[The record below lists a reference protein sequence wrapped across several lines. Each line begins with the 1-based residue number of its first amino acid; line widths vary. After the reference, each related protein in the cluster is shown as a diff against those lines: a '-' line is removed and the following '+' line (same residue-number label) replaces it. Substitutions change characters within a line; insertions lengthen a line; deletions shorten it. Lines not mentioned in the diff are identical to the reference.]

1 MHNSSS
7 KIYQEEDEYYLMR
20 EIAIKRKQIENKQ
33 KELML
38 LRKKQY
44 DNFNINKSIQ
54 TAIDSYITSLRSN
67 EYFLTKQQIEINK
80 REQWIQKKEYVLN
93 KVLQLNTVNDEEIY
107 KQRKEYLKKT
117 IDSIKQSNLKVT
129 GGGIVLMNKEKNSK
143 MKMKKKK
150 ISNLIIDK
158 AANIT
163 IKKTK
168 QRAKTVNIQKRNK
181 DNTECK
187 YENISDSYL
196 RTLMINGNKK
206 NKAKDIK
213 QTIQS
218 TSSIGNV
225 TRNSTITHH
234 SIDVKHKLNKSF
246 KEIENLILEYD
257 NYCKKTTKTN
267 ANNDKKLVSS
277 QSMKTITDKKILTT
291 DSHVKKRKQNIMPNT
306 SRDSSLNKSIK
317 KEKIPKPITPI
328 KHIVKNPK
336 PIQTIPIKSVKKE
349 NKNISKSQ
357 IKSNNKWKANY
368 QKEKEKLLTLRA
380 KTLENI
386 KKEKEKEKIQNKTDN
401 SIILKESL
409 KENVIVPKEK
419 KKPIQVPSNNNII
432 PLKSKRKRVIRE
444 IKIDNNERNKSTT
457 PRKGKVIRLYSP
469 SPVVEK
475 ESPILIQSIEE
486 KKERNNK
493 SSLYTDSSNLLSEY
507 EKLSMRKKE
516 EENNNSSLN
525 LFISPVSQNISKSDS
540 MIKSPVSQFSIITP
554 YNYHNIETLFN
565 KLKSILFVH
574 SEQVIKDAVCSHISH
589 LKLYNLLTQYERKK
603 VYVNPIEQSFYIM
616 MKNSISS
623 IDYESNVNC
632 SEVDYEAELNKMK
645 EITKETQN
653 IEKDLIAFSNNINEE
668 YNL

>member
-20 EIAIKRKQIENKQ
+20 EIAIKRKQIDNKQ

-67 EYFLTKQQIEINK
+67 ENFLTKQQLEINK

-93 KVLQLNTVNDEEIY
+93 KVLQLNTVNDEEIF
-107 KQRKEYLKKT
+107 KKRKEYLKKT
-117 IDSIKQSNLKVT
+117 IESIKKQSNLKVT
-129 GGGIVLMNKEKNSK
+129 GGGIVLMNKEKNTK

-163 IKKTK
+163 IKKIT

-181 DNTECK
+181 DNIECK

-196 RTLMINGNKK
+196 RTLMIKGNKK
-206 NKAKDIK
+206 NNSKEIK

-234 SIDVKHKLNKSF
+234 SIEVKHKLNKSF

-267 ANNDKKLVSS
+267 ANKDKKLVSS
-277 QSMKTITDKKILTT
+277 QSMNAITDKKILTT
-291 DSHVKKRKQNIMPNT
+291 ESHVKKRKENIIANT
-306 SRDSSLNKSIK
+306 SRDTSLNKLIK
-317 KEKIPKPITPI
+317 KEKIPRPITPI
-328 KHIVKNPK
+328 KHIVKKPK
-336 PIQTIPIKSVKKE
+336 PIQTIPIKSAKKE
-349 NKNISKSQ
+349 KTIMSKSH

-368 QKEKEKLLTLRA
+368 QKEKEELLKLRA

-386 KKEKEKEKIQNKTDN
+386 KKEKENQNTTDN
-401 SIILKESL
+401 SIIVKESL
-409 KENVIVPKEK
+409 KESVIEKPKEN

-457 PRKGKVIRLYSP
+457 PKKGKVIRLYSP
-469 SPVVEK
+469 SLVVEK

-486 KKERNNK
+486 KKELNNK
-493 SSLYTDSSNLLSEY
+493 SSLYSDSSNLLSEY

-516 EENNNSSLN
+516 EEKSNSSLN
-525 LFISPVSQNISKSDS
+525 NFISPVSQNISKFDS

-554 YNYHNIETLFN
+554 YNYHNIEALFN

-574 SEQVIKDAVCSHISH
+574 SEQVIKDAVYSYNSHI
-589 LKLYNLLTQYERKK
+589 KMYNLLKQYERKK
-603 VYVNPIEQSFYIM
+603 VYVNPITQALYIM
-616 MKNSISS
+616 MKSTISS
-623 IDYESNVNC
+623 IEYESNFNC
-632 SEVDYEAELNKMK
+632 SKVDYEAELNKMK

-653 IEKDLIAFSNNINEE
+653 IEKDLIAFSNNIKEE

>member
-328 KHIVKNPK
+328 EHIVKNPK

-419 KKPIQVPSNNNII
+419 KKPVQVPSNNNII

-475 ESPILIQSIEE
+475 ESPVLIQSIEE

-525 LFISPVSQNISKSDS
+525 NFISPVSQNISKSDS

-574 SEQVIKDAVCSHISH
+574 SEQVIKDAVCSNISH
-589 LKLYNLLTQYERKK
+589 LKLYNLLTKYERKK